1 MISKTD
7 CLLLLSEFSDEKAK
21 QLAQTV
27 VVRGINAEVIKF
39 INEHRE
45 LDLSKFYEKLRHS
58 YNNKKSKLF
67 GNIVKEKEDT
77 DTVLTTLAS
86 LQLQILLFSN
96 SVDDKQMFLRHAR
109 FTEISKC
116 LTIYG
121 ETASLIPSIKLLKLI
136 KADICAF
143 QYIKEK

>member
-7 CLLLLSEFSDEKAK
+7 CLLLLSEISDNKAK
-21 QLAQTV
+21 QLAQSV
-27 VVRGINAEVIKF
+27 VVNGVSTEVIKF
-39 INEHRE
+39 LNEHRE

-77 DTVLTTLAS
+77 DIVLTTLAS
-86 LQLQILLFSN
+86 LQLQVLLFSN
-96 SVDDKQMFLRHAR
+96 TVEDKQMFLRHAR
-109 FTEISKC
+109 FTEIAKC
-116 LTIYG
+116 LAIYG
-121 ETASLIPSIKLLKLI
+121 ETNNLIPSIKLLKLI

-143 QYIKEK
+143 QYIKEN